1 MAEEK
6 PKASEETAPKP
17 VRKVK
22 KVLTDETPVA
32 APAPEG
38 PRTEPKPTSK
48 APAKKPSPKGPA
60 KAAAKKP
67 APKPAAER
75 KAAPKAPEK
84 KAESEKKPEAEKPA
98 VAPKGEEKVPEKKP
112 GKKPPK
118 KAVKPPEKEEK
129 KPAKKARKPTKKEK
143 EKEEAEEAEEEEEH
157 EARKKPELT
166 EAIRAALRIRREIA
180 RRRPTF
186 YRQEWYRY
194 KRLGLKWRKPQGGQ
208 SKLRRHLGYRI
219 NVVSIGFRGP
229 RPTRG
234 LHPSGF
240 QEVLVHTV
248 QELKGIDPKT
258 HAVRIGGGVGGRKRH
273 AIQEEADELGLRILN
288 RREE

>member
-6 PKASEETAPKP
+6 PDVTDGTPKPAKKAKKVLVDESPAEPATPEKAAPKP
-17 VRKVK
+17 SPKPAAKPPTKATPAKGAKPAVRKPASKPAASKPSAGKAPVK
-22 KVLTDETPVA
+22 K
-32 APAPEG
+32 PAPE
-38 PRTEPKPTSK
+38 KPVAEKPATKPEEEEKREK
-48 APAKKPSPKGPA
+48 APAKKPKKAPPKEKEPA
-60 KAAAKKP
+60 KK
-67 APKPAAER
+67 
-75 KAAPKAPEK
+75 
-84 KAESEKKPEAEKPA
+84 EKKP
-98 VAPKGEEKVPEKKP
+98 KG
-112 GKKPPK
+112 
-118 KAVKPPEKEEK
+118 KAEKEE
-129 KPAKKARKPTKKEK
+129 
-143 EKEEAEEAEEEEEH
+143 EEAEAEEEEEEH

-166 EAIRAALRIRREIA
+166 EAIRAALRVRRELS
-180 RRRPTF
+180 RRRPRF

-194 KRLGLKWRKPQGGQ
+194 KRLGMKWRKPMGGQ

-248 QELKGIDPKT
+248 KDLKGIDPKT

-273 AIQEEADELGLRILN
+273 AIQEEADGLGIRILN

>member
-1 MAEEK
+1 MADENPKNPEE
-6 PKASEETAPKP
+6 AAPKP
-17 VRKVK
+17 VRRVK
-22 KVLTDETPVA
+22 KVLSDEAPATPATEGAPKA
-32 APAPEG
+32 APKPA
-38 PRTEPKPTSK
+38 PKPTPK
-48 APAKKPSPKGPA
+48 TAPAKSPSRP
-60 KAAAKKP
+60 AAKKP
-67 APKPAAER
+67 APKPAP
-75 KAAPKAPEK
+75 KPKPAAKAPETK
-84 KAESEKKPEAEKPA
+84 PEPVKPAPEAEEKKPEKKRAK
-98 VAPKGEEKVPEKKP
+98 KPEKAP
-112 GKKPPK
+112 
-118 KAVKPPEKEEK
+118 AREK
-129 KPAKKARKPTKKEK
+129 KPAKKEKKPTKKGEK
-143 EKEEAEEAEEEEEH
+143 AEEEAEEAEKEEEEH

-166 EAIRAALRIRREIA
+166 EAIRAALRVRRDIA

-240 QEVLVHTV
+240 REVLVHTV
-248 QELKGIDPKT
+248 AELKGIDPKT
-258 HAVRIGGGVGGRKRH
+258 QAVRIGGGVGGRKRH
-273 AIQEEADELGLRILN
+273 AIQEEADGLGIRILN

>member
-1 MAEEK
+1 MADEK
-6 PKASEETAPKP
+6 PKTEEAAPKP
-17 VRKVK
+17 VPKVK
-22 KVLTDETPVA
+22 KVLPDEAPA
-32 APAPEG
+32 APVPEG
-38 PRTEPKPTSK
+38 ASKAAPKPAPKPTTK
-48 APAKKPSPKGPA
+48 TAPAKAPSRP
-60 KAAAKKP
+60 AAKKP
-67 APKPAAER
+67 APKAAAKPKPAA
-75 KAAPKAPEK
+75 KAPET
-84 KAESEKKPEAEKPA
+84 KPEPEKPA
-98 VAPKGEEKVPEKKP
+98 PAPEVKGKKPEKKP
-112 GKKPPK
+112 ARKPEKAPVRKKKPTK
-118 KAVKPPEKEEK
+118 KEK
-129 KPAKKARKPTKKEK
+129 KPAKKGEK
-143 EKEEAEEAEEEEEH
+143 AEEEAEEAKEEEEEH
-157 EARKKPELT
+157 VARKKPELT
-166 EAIRAALRIRREIA
+166 EAIRAALRVRRDIA

-248 QELKGIDPKT
+248 AELKGIDPKT
-258 HAVRIGGGVGGRKRH
+258 QAVRIAGGVGGRKRR
-273 AIQEEADELGLRILN
+273 AIHEEADGLGIRILN